1 MSNRTFLG
9 RTLLIRLSSVAVIAL
24 TPFVMGQAAAPGQ
37 PYGQPSTAKGD
48 WPMYFADPSGSRYS
62 PQDQINAS
70 NFNKLEVAWHFKT
83 DALGAK
89 PEYKLE
95 GTPIEVNGTVY
106 TTAGSRR
113 DVIALDA
120 ATGELKWVYS
130 LNEGIR
136 ASAYAPRQLSGRGVS
151 YWTDGNGDERIV
163 YISTGYRLI
172 QLNARTGRPIDSFGD
187 HGMVDLK
194 VGAYTGVMGQP
205 GVYKQI
211 DLTTGEIGLH
221 STPTVAGNIIFV
233 GSSFKEG
240 SQPLEQNNTKGITRA
255 FDARTGK
262 LLWTFHNIPQKG
274 EPGYESWENNSADF
288 NGNTGTWASMTVDAE
303 LGNVYLPIEDPT
315 DDAYGGARPGNDLY
329 GDSIVCLDM
338 NTGKLKWYYQV
349 THHPIW
355 DYDMSSPPLLADIVV
370 DGKPVKAVA
379 VPTKQSFLYMF
390 DRVTGKPIWPITEKA
405 VPQSKTPGEKTSK
418 TQPFPTKPPAYAR
431 QAVTNDDIIDFTPEL
446 HQKAL
451 DIIKNYYQMGPMYT
465 PAVLSNPQGKY
476 PSATMDIGTLGGG
489 TNWPGAGFNPETH
502 VAFMPAANAGV
513 SLMGL
518 VPLPEGLS
526 DLKYDEGVG
535 GQPFRINGGPGFGS
549 ASDAPKISNDDERL
563 AAALR
568 AHPQTSI
575 GAPPPRS
582 VDGLPFVKPPY
593 GLLTAINMDQGA
605 IVWQVPNGDTP
616 DEIKNNPALRGINVG
631 KTGQQAQAGIV
642 VTKNLVIQADGLYS
656 TQAGHPRGA
665 YLRGYDQKTGQEV
678 GAVWMPAPQSGTP
691 MTYSY
696 RGKQYIIV
704 AVSGG
709 NYSGDYIAYSLPS
722 GN

>member
-1 MSNRTFLG
+1 M
-9 RTLLIRLSSVAVIAL
+9 LLRKLSVRRLSSVAVVAL
-24 TPFVMGQAAAPGQ
+24 TPFILVGQAGAQNAQ

-48 WPMYFADPSGSRYS
+48 WPMYFADPSGSRYL

-83 DALGAK
+83 DSLGAK

-120 ATGELKWVYS
+120 KTGELKWVYS
-130 LNEGIR
+130 LNEGVR
-136 ASAYAPRQLSGRGVS
+136 AAAYAPRQLSGRGVS
-151 YWTDGNGDERIV
+151 YWTDGNGDERII
-163 YISTGYRLI
+163 YISTGYRLV
-172 QLNARTGRPIDSFGD
+172 QLNAKDGKPIDSFGD

-211 DLTTGEIGLH
+211 DLNTGEIGLH
-221 STPTVAGNIIFV
+221 STPTVVGNVILV

-240 SQPLEQNNTKGITRA
+240 SQPLEQNNTKGLTRA

-274 EPGYESWENNSADF
+274 EPGYESWLNNSADF
-288 NGNTGTWASMTVDAE
+288 NGNTGTWASMTVDQE
-303 LGNVYLPIEDPT
+303 LGNVYVPVEDPT

-329 GDSIVCLDM
+329 GDSIVCLDI

-379 VPTKQSFLYMF
+379 VPTKQAFLYMF
-390 DRVTGKPIWPITEKA
+390 DRVTGKPIWPIVEKP
-405 VPQSKTPGEKTSK
+405 VPQSDVPGEKTSK
-418 TQPFPTKPPAYAR
+418 TQPFPTKPAAYSR
-431 QAVTNDDIIDFTPEL
+431 QAITNDDLIDFTPEL
-446 HQKAL
+446 KAKAQAL
-451 DIIKNYYQMGPMYT
+451 IKQYYKMGPMYL
-465 PAVLSNPQGKY
+465 PAVVSDAKGGY
-476 PSATMDIGTLGGG
+476 PSASLTIGGLSGG

-502 VAFMPAANAGV
+502 VAFLPALNAGV
-513 SLMGL
+513 SLFGL
-518 VPLPEGLS
+518 VPLPDGLS

-535 GQPFRINGGPGFGS
+535 GQVFRISAGPGFGS
-549 ASDAPKISNDDERL
+549 ASDAPKVSNDDSRL
-563 AAALR
+563 RDALA
-568 AHPQTSI
+568 AHPQTSV

-582 VDGLPFVKPPY
+582 VDGLPLVKPPY
-593 GLLTAINMDQGA
+593 GTVTAINMDQGV
-605 IVWQVPNGDTP
+605 IMWQVAHGDTP
-616 DEIKNNPALRGINVG
+616 DEIKNNPALKGINIP
-631 KTGQQAQAGIV
+631 KTGQAGNVGEVI
-642 VTKNLVIQADGLYS
+642 TKNLVVLGDPLYS
-656 TQAGHPRGA
+656 TQPGHPRGA
-665 YLRGYDQKTGQEV
+665 YLRAYDQKTGEQV
-678 GAVWMPAPQSGTP
+678 GAVWMPAPQSGSP
-691 MTYSY
+691 MSY
-696 RGKQYIIV
+696 AYQGKQYIIV